1 MFFKISRYR
10 KLPDIVTSD
19 AKGRTLQ
26 LKPLRLLPEVSGTFR
41 HTIEEVDRLDHLAYK
56 FYKQSR
62 KWWRIC
68 DANPEFMCPQALLGK
83 DSIPTIIFTLSR
95 EGAIAPWSELTRA
108 LSNTV
113 GIENV
118 QLGTDE
124 YSCADIQKVAG
135 PFLFMINSGLVP
147 ELENSVLSQSL
158 SALLTQNFVTNGVVF
173 VEDVSIA
180 FAGNDEWS
188 IQDMMTKEVYSIRLE
203 SGQLNVY
210 ETILRH
216 AWVLAVTH
224 NEMNITAQEI
234 NGLIAAFGFDTE
246 QPSRV
251 SRTGKQIII
260 PRDVLT

>member
-1 MFFKISRYR
+1 MFFKVSRYR

-26 LKPLRLLPEVSGTFR
+26 LKPLRLLPDVSGTFR

-56 FYKQSR
+56 FYKKSR
-62 KWWRIC
+62 KWWHIC
-68 DANPEFMCPQALLGK
+68 DANPDFMCPQSLLGK
-83 DSIPTIIFTLSR
+83 DSIATTSFPLSR

-113 GIENV
+113 GIEDV
-118 QLGTDE
+118 QLGTE
-124 YSCADIQKVAG
+124 EQSSADIQKIGG
-135 PFLFMINSGLVP
+135 PFLFMINGGLVTD
-147 ELENSVLSQSL
+147 LNNGVLSQSL
-158 SALLTQNFVTNGVVF
+158 SVPLNQAFDTNGVVF
-173 VEDVSIA
+173 TEDISIA
-180 FAGNDEWS
+180 FAGNDEWYT
-188 IQDMMTKEVYSIRLE
+188 QDMMTKEVYSIRLE
-203 SGQLNVY
+203 SGLLNVY

-216 AWVLAVTH
+216 AWVLVVIH

-234 NGLIAAFGFDTE
+234 NGLIAAFGFDIE
-246 QPSRV
+246 HPYSV